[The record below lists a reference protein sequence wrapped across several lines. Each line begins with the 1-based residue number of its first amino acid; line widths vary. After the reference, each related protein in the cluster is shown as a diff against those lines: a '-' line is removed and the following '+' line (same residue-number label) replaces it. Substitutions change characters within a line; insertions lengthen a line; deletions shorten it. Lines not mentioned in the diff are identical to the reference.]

1 MRTYSKQVKKYLSV
15 EDRLILTKEGWQE
28 YFERFNKEY
37 ESDFDDWWDDM
48 FRWNL
53 LREVTDSEIKELV
66 AENENPDFPYTFSI
80 REWQA

>member
-1 MRTYSKQVKKYLSV
+1 MKKYLSV
-15 EDRLILTKEGWQE
+15 EDRLILDKEGWQE
-28 YFERFNKEY
+28 YFEKFNKEY

-53 LREVTDSEIKELV
+53 LREVTDSEIEELV
-66 AENENPDFPYTFSI
+66 AENENPDFPYAFSI